1 MRGRTGWASLAAISF
16 RALDRLRAR
25 MRRPLAP
32 MLLAI
37 ALAAVALP
45 LAACG
50 AEEEELDVA
59 EGEPILSDDVS
70 YNVVIS
76 RFLNPDDVEDAG
88 YLEGAPEAPPNQ
100 QYFGVFMQVKNE
112 SDDPVRL
119 PEQLTVVDTLDTTY
133 SNLDTDSQYAL
144 PLGAEVPASKNF
156 PVADSTPAYGPI
168 EGSLVLFLISKA
180 ATDNQPLTLEL
191 PLPSGKVGEIELDI

>member
-1 MRGRTGWASLAAISF
+1 
-16 RALDRLRAR
+16 
-25 MRRPLAP
+25 

-59 EGEPILSDDVS
+59 EGEPIVADDVS

-76 RFLNPDDVEDAG
+76 RFLNPDDVEDAE
-88 YLEGAPEAPPNQ
+88 YLAGAPDPPPNE
-100 QYFGVFMQVKNE
+100 QYFGVFMQIQND
-112 SDDPVRL
+112 SDETVPL

-133 SNLDTDSQYAL
+133 SNLETDSPYAL
-144 PLGAEVPASKNF
+144 PLGTELSPEERHPAR
-156 PVADSTPAYGPI
+156 DSTAAYGPI
-168 EGSLVLFLISKA
+168 EGSLVLFLISGSS
-180 ATDNQPLTLEL
+180 TDNQPLKLEI
-191 PLPSGKVGEIELDI
+191 PLPSGKVGDVELDI